1 MTKKVIL
8 RDDNGKNV
16 EVDLERFANHIN
28 RYHHS
33 GTSIHDENGNYF
45 TINEVFRKKLKK
57 IF

>member
-16 EVDLERFANHIN
+16 EVDLKRFTNNIN

-57 IF
+57 IL